1 LEDCGG
7 SSYCLNRS
15 SWEWKQLRDQEEQE
29 WLRKQ
34 LEEYMQQREQDQAR
48 QQELQQQLE
57 QQHEQQQQL
66 QLKLDQQREQQKQ
79 LEEQLEQQ
87 QQQLQR
93 RDNTLVLDNSS
104 MLNVLL
110 DQLGETLDQIGE
122 TLDQMVICVGP
133 EQVAAPE
140 PREITELTD
149 D

>member
-1 LEDCGG
+1 
-7 SSYCLNRS
+7 
-15 SWEWKQLRDQEEQE
+15 
-29 WLRKQ
+29 
-34 LEEYMQQREQDQAR
+34 MQQREQDQAR

-66 QLKLDQQREQQKQ
+66 QLQLDQQQKQ

-87 QQQLQR
+87 LQQLQR

-110 DQLGETLDQIGE
+110 NSGKPF
-122 TLDQMVICVGP
+122 MVICVGP

>member
-15 SWEWKQLRDQEEQE
+15 RCEWKQLRDQEEQE

-34 LEEYMQQREQDQAR
+34 
-48 QQELQQQLE
+48 QELQQQLG

-66 QLKLDQQREQQKQ
+66 QLQLDQQQKQ

-87 QQQLQR
+87 LQQLQR

-110 DQLGETLDQIGE
+110 NSGKPL
-122 TLDQMVICVGP
+122 MVICVGP

-140 PREITELTD
+140 PREITLLTD